1 MLCLYLAS
9 LLRARLCRSGLK
21 ACHGILKPR
30 LLWTHDCC
38 VGRCD
43 SLRLVRS
50 CYQRI
55 QLIHLRSHAA
65 RATARATHVEPEVK
79 TVIPSARLPNGMTWS
94 ADGRTMFWIDTATN
108 VVDAFDFDAT
118 AGSLSNRRTVV
129 TCPRQGASVHG
140 AVGGVPD
147 GMTIDASGKLW
158 VVLGESGCVVQVW
171 LASLCK
177 RHLRL

>member
-1 MLCLYLAS
+1 
-9 LLRARLCRSGLK
+9 
-21 ACHGILKPR
+21 
-30 LLWTHDCC
+30 
-38 VGRCD
+38 
-43 SLRLVRS
+43 
-50 CYQRI
+50 
-55 QLIHLRSHAA
+55 
-65 RATARATHVEPEVK
+65 
-79 TVIPSARLPNGMTWS
+79 MTWS

-108 VVDAFDFDAT
+108 VVDAFDFDAA
-118 AGSLSNRRTVV
+118 AGSVSNRRTVV

-171 LASLCK
+171 LARSGI